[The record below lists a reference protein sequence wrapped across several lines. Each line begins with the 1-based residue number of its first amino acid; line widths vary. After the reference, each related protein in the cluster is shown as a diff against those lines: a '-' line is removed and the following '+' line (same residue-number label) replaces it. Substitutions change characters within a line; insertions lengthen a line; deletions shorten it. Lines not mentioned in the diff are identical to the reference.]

1 MEKREFL
8 PAILDFRP
16 KSEQFH
22 RLLAEASW
30 LPLSLNGPF
39 WPLAGTIVGTVP
51 VRVLTDRAHRV
62 IIEFDAKLMGA

>member
-16 KSEQFH
+16 NHEQFN
-22 RLLAEASW
+22 RFRDRASW
-30 LPLSLNGPF
+30 LLLSLNGPF